1 MQTSLNFT
9 KSQLEALPILEMQYE
24 VRDTKTTGLILRVNP
39 GGIKTFMFYRRVGYK
54 LLRIKIGRLSDI
66 SVELARKTAIQLN
79 SQIINGVNPN
89 AVKKEKSRELTFNE
103 LYQKYYTEHVLI
115 NTKRPTDI
123 KATINYHLIPKIGN
137 LRLSDISRQ
146 KMKELHLKL
155 GETSGRIQANRVL
168 DIARAMFNFGKREE
182 YYKGEN
188 PCTGIKRF
196 KSKSRDRFLSQ
207 DELRLFFEALTEED
221 QIYEDFFQLC
231 LFIGARKTTM
241 LTMRYKDIDFNLKRW
256 RLSEDET
263 KNDDVN
269 IHVLCD
275 AAMQILLRRKETNEN
290 SDVPSM
296 YVFPGDGING
306 HLVDPKKS
314 LTRIKKRMGVFDFHI
329 HDLRRTLGSYMA
341 ITNASMPIISKAL
354 NHKSQVSTAI
364 YARLSQDPIIE
375 AVNNAAKMI
384 IDKGKLKNS
393 FYIPAFYQSSV
404 SINFMVV

>member
-1 MQTSLNFT
+1 MQTALNFT

-66 SVELARKTAIQLN
+66 PVEAARKTAIQLN
-79 SQIINGVNPN
+79 SQIISGVNPN
-89 AVKKEKSRELTFNE
+89 AIKKEKNKEPTFNE
-103 LYQKYYTEHVLI
+103 LYQRYYTEHALI

-123 KATINYHLIPKIGN
+123 KATIEYHLMPKIGN
-137 LRLSDISRQ
+137 LRLSDITRQ

-168 DIARAMFNFGKREE
+168 DMARAMFNFGKREE

-188 PCTGIKRF
+188 PCAGIKRF

-207 DELRLFFEALTEED
+207 EELKQFFEALTEED
-221 QIYEDFFQLC
+221 QIYQDFFQLC

-241 LTMRYKDIDFNLKRW
+241 LTMRYNDIDFNLKRW
-256 RLSEDET
+256 RLSEEET
-263 KNDDVN
+263 KNEDVN

-275 AAMQILLRRKETNEN
+275 AAMQILQRRYDKNKY
-290 SDVPSM
+290 SAAPSI
-296 YVFPGDGING
+296 YVFPGDGLQG

-314 LTRIKKRMGVFDFHI
+314 LARIKKRMGVFDFHI

-384 IDKGKLKNS
+384 IDKGKLKNN
-393 FYIPAFYQSSV
+393 FYLPAFYQSKV
-404 SINFMVV
+404 VINFMTA

>member
-1 MQTSLNFT
+1 MQTALNFT
-9 KSQLEALPILEMQYE
+9 KSQLEALPILESQYE

-54 LLRIKIGRLSDI
+54 LLRIKIGRLTDI
-66 SVELARKTAIQLN
+66 PVELARKKAIQLN
-79 SQIINGVNPN
+79 SQIITGVNPN
-89 AVKKEKSRELTFNE
+89 AIKMEKNRELTFRE
-103 LYQKYYTEHVLI
+103 LYDKYYREHALV
-115 NTKRPTDI
+115 NTKRPEDN
-123 KATINYHLIPKIGN
+123 KATLEFHLMPKIGH
-137 LRLSDISRQ
+137 LGLSDITRQ
-146 KMKELHLKL
+146 KLKEHHLKQ
-155 GETSGRIQANRVL
+155 GETRGRTQANRVL
-168 DIARAMFNFGKREE
+168 TIVSAVFNFGIKEE
-182 YYKGEN
+182 YYKGTN
-188 PCTGIKRF
+188 PCNGIKRF

-207 DELRLFFEALTEED
+207 EELKLFFEALAPEE
-221 QIYEDFFQLC
+221 QIYQDFFQLC

-256 RLSEDET
+256 RLSEEET

-275 AAMQILLRRKETNEN
+275 AAMQILQRRYDTNKH
-290 SDVPSM
+290 SVAPSI
-296 YVFPGDGING
+296 YVFPGDGLHG

-314 LTRIKKRMGVFDFHI
+314 LARIKKRMGVFDFHI

-384 IDKGKLKNS
+384 IDKGKLKSNL
-393 FYIPAFYQSSV
+393 FIPAHYQYSV
-404 SINFMVV
+404 SIDFIAA

>member
-1 MQTSLNFT
+1 MQTALNFT

-66 SVELARKTAIQLN
+66 SIEMARKTAIQLN
-79 SQIINGVNPN
+79 SQIISGVNPN
-89 AVKKEKSRELTFNE
+89 AIKKEKTRELTFKE
-103 LYQKYYTEHVLI
+103 LYQKYYTEHALI
-115 NTKRPTDI
+115 STKRPTAI
-123 KATINYHLIPKIGN
+123 KATIDYHLIPKIGN
-137 LRLSDISRQ
+137 LKLSDITRQ
-146 KMKELHLKL
+146 KMKELHLKQ
-155 GETSGRIQANRVL
+155 GETRGKIEANRVL
-168 DIARAMFNFGKREE
+168 DMARAVYNFGIREE

-188 PCTGIKRF
+188 PCSGIKRF

-207 DELRLFFEALTEED
+207 EELKLFFEALTLEE
-221 QIYEDFFQLC
+221 QIYQDFFQLC

-241 LTMRYKDIDFNLKRW
+241 LTMKYKDIDFSLKRW
-256 RLSEDET
+256 RLPEDET
-263 KNDDVN
+263 KNEDVN

-275 AAMQILLRRKETNEN
+275 AAMQILQRRYDLNKY
-290 SDVPSM
+290 SPAPSV
-296 YVFPGDGING
+296 YVFPGDGLQG

-314 LTRIKKRMGVFDFHI
+314 LARIKKRMGVFDFHI

-375 AVNNAAKMI
+375 AVNNAAQMM
-384 IDKGKLKNS
+384 IDKGKLKSS
-393 FYIPAFYQSSV
+393 FYLPAFYQSKV
-404 SINFMVV
+404 VINFIAA

>member
-1 MQTSLNFT
+1 MQTALNFT
-9 KSQLEALPILEMQYE
+9 KSQLEALPILESQYE

-66 SVELARKTAIQLN
+66 SIEMARKTAIQLN
-79 SQIINGVNPN
+79 SQIISGVNPN
-89 AVKKEKSRELTFNE
+89 VIKKEKTRELTFKE
-103 LYQKYYTEHVLI
+103 LYQKYYTEHALVS
-115 NTKRPTDI
+115 TKRPTAI
-123 KATINYHLIPKIGN
+123 KATIDYHLIPKIGN
-137 LRLSDISRQ
+137 LKLSDITRQ
-146 KMKELHLKL
+146 KMKELHLKQ
-155 GETSGRIQANRVL
+155 GETRGKIEANRVL
-168 DIARAMFNFGKREE
+168 DMARAVYNFGIREE

-188 PCTGIKRF
+188 PCSGIKRF

-207 DELRLFFEALTEED
+207 EELKLFFEALTLEE
-221 QIYEDFFQLC
+221 QIYQDFFQLC

-241 LTMRYKDIDFNLKRW
+241 LTMKYKDIDFSLKRW
-256 RLSEDET
+256 RLPEDET
-263 KNDDVN
+263 KNEDVN

-275 AAMQILLRRKETNEN
+275 AAMQILKRRYDSNKY
-290 SDVPSM
+290 SLAPSI
-296 YVFPGDGING
+296 YVFPGDGLQG

-314 LTRIKKRMGVFDFHI
+314 LNRIKNRMGVFDFHI

-384 IDKGKLKNS
+384 IDKGKLKNN
-393 FYIPAFYQSSV
+393 FYLPAFYQSKVVIS
-404 SINFMVV
+404 FMAA